1 MPWSPHSCARAASPK
16 QRHRLYGVVILL
28 VLITTSATG
37 CEVMGEYFDIVKGI
51 AGTAKEKLEEARTTT
66 DNWID
71 RRGQKTRAKVQRKEE
86 EIVDTV
92 DRSKFTYNP
101 IGKRDPF
108 RSFIEIMR
116 DTATPKQL
124 RQLEKTEKFELNQ
137 YTLVALVSGTSQPR
151 AMVEDPEG
159 YGHVLKIGTRLGT
172 NGGRVTRISSTLVV
186 VVEEYRSPTGERIR
200 VPITIRLPQ
209 DEDVIQT
216 ENSYQ

>member
-1 MPWSPHSCARAASPK
+1 MQWSPHSCNGEAPK
-16 QRHRLYGVVILL
+16 RRRSRLYGVLSLLIL
-28 VLITTSATG
+28 TTASGTG
-37 CEVMGEYFDIVKGI
+37 CEAMGEYFDILKGM
-51 AGTAKEKLEEARTTT
+51 ASKTKEKLEEARTTT

-71 RRGQKTRAKVQRKEE
+71 KRGQKTRAKVQKQEE
-86 EIVDTV
+86 EIIDTV
-92 DRSKFTYNP
+92 DRSKFVYNP

-116 DTATPKQL
+116 DTASPKQL

-137 YTLVALVSGTSQPR
+137 YTLVGLVSGTSQPR

-172 NGGRVTRISSTLVV
+172 NGGRVTRISSTLIV

-209 DEDVIQT
+209 NEDLIQT